1 MTEQKQEPIFPK
13 GLIFKKPRE
22 GAPEFIKGA
31 LSIKR
36 LELID
41 WLNTFQDEWLNLDL
55 KESKQGKYYSQ
66 LNTFKPKTT
75 GTLADLNDMPSG
87 VPF

>member
-1 MTEQKQEPIFPK
+1 MTEEPIFPK
-13 GLIFKKPRE
+13 GLIFKKPRYN
-22 GAPEFIKGA
+22 APEFVKGSI
-31 LSIKR
+31 SIKR

-66 LNTFKPKTT
+66 LNTFKLKTT
-75 GTLADLNDMPSG
+75 GTLADLNDIPSG